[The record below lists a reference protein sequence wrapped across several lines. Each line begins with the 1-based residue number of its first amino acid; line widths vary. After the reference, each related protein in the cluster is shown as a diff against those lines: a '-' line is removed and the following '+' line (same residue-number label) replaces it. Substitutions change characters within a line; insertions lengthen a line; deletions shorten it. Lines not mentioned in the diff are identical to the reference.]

1 MTRQQR
7 RYRERELDKIAKGMA
22 IIVGKKNKTIVDH
35 NQFNFLK
42 EKVERLRR
50 TYNEDVNQTCEG

>member
-7 RYRERELDKIAKGMA
+7 RYRERELNEVAKGMTLL
-22 IIVGKKNKTIVDH
+22 VNKENKTIVDD

-42 EKVERLRR
+42 EKAERLRR
-50 TYNEDVNQTCEG
+50 SYNEDAN

>member
-7 RYRERELDKIAKGMA
+7 RYRERELNKIAKGMA
-22 IIVGKKNKTIVDH
+22 GIVGKKNKTIVDD

-42 EKVERLRR
+42 AKVERLRR
-50 TYNEDVNQTCEG
+50 TDHEDVN

>member
-7 RYRERELDKIAKGMA
+7 RYRERELNKIAKGMA
-22 IIVGKKNKTIVDH
+22 GIVGKKNKTIVDD

-42 EKVERLRR
+42 EKAERLRR
-50 TYNEDVNQTCEG
+50 TDYEDVNQACEG

>member
-7 RYRERELDKIAKGMA
+7 RYRERELHKIAKGMA
-22 IIVGKKNKTIVDH
+22 AIVGKKNKTVVVD

-42 EKVERLRR
+42 EKADRFRR
-50 TYNEDVNQTCEG
+50 WDSENIN